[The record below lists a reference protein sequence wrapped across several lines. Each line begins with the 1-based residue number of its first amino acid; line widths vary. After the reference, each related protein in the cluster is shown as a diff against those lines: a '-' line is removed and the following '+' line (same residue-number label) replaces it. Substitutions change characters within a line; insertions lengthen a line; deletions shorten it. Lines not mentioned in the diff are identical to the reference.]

1 MSFFATFELPPK
13 EGDSTGTAGS
23 AEDLDRLDLLAGAIS
38 GECKD
43 DDDEAMGSSGAG
55 FDAAGGGFDP
65 SDLQSAMASLRAEEH
80 EAKGGAGAKGGDE
93 DMGVGGGAG
102 GAAAVAEAK
111 DGPAPVRF
119 DVPMAKGDR
128 PKPESKRELRARVE
142 RAKSNST
149 STVFLKSTISVPDV
163 DKILLGVSALL
174 SKMIVPC
181 ENFDED
187 PFVQCLPWMTRQKLA
202 LQAGGR
208 VEDWCETIFFFMK
221 KAFAIAQW
229 SPESNVIALVLV
241 TRLIGSTEITFNEAN
256 WDKVLLCAFLLA
268 QKLWDDTP
276 LANVDFPL
284 LCQQIHGA
292 ANPEFDVTAVN
303 QMEKLFLSELH
314 FDIHV
319 DRTCYTQFYFELYAL
334 TGDSEERTALLPSI
348 TEANAAR
355 LEARSTSVQEQLDRA
370 RGQWRGGFSGVRA
383 AAGKRGMASTVALDG
398 SINKYSPKGG
408 RLILE

>member
-1 MSFFATFELPPK
+1 MSFFATFEFPP
-13 EGDSTGTAGS
+13 DTTASGS
-23 AEDLDRLDLLAGAIS
+23 AQDQERLDLLAGAIS
-38 GECKD
+38 GEVKD
-43 DDDEAMGSSGAG
+43 DDDEPMGSGSGG
-55 FDAAGGGFDP
+55 VFDP
-65 SDLQSAMASLRAEEH
+65 SDLASAMASLRSEAH
-80 EAKGGAGAKGGDE
+80 EAKGGGAGAKSSGAGAKGSAGEE
-93 DMGVGGGAG
+93 DGGGGGGAS
-102 GAAAVAEAK
+102 ARAEAK
-111 DGPAPVRF
+111 GGPTPVHF
-119 DVPMAKGDR
+119 DVPMAKADR
-128 PKPESKRELRARVE
+128 AKPEAKEVIRQRNME

-174 SKMIVPC
+174 SKMLVPC

-187 PFVQCLPWMTRQKLA
+187 PFVQCLPFRTRQKLA
-202 LQAGGR
+202 LQTNR

-241 TRLIGSTEITFNEAN
+241 TRLIGSTDITFNEAN
-256 WDKVLLCAFLLA
+256 WDKVLICAFLLA

-284 LCQQIHGA
+284 LCQQIHGMA
-292 ANPEFDVTAVN
+292 HAEFDVQAVN
-303 QMEKLFLSELH
+303 QMEKLFLTELH

-334 TGDSEERTALLPSI
+334 TGDSEERTALIPSI
-348 TEANAAR
+348 SEANAER
-355 LEARSTSVQEQLDRA
+355 LEARSTTVQQQLDVA
-370 RGQWRGGFSGVRA
+370 RGKWRGT
-383 AAGKRGMASTVALDG
+383 AAGTGKPVAGKKGMASTVALG
-398 SINKYSPKGG
+398 GTIKSYSSKGG

>member
-202 LQAGGR
+202 LQAGGQR
-208 VEDWCETIFFFMK
+208 
-221 KAFAIAQW
+221 AA
-229 SPESNVIALVLV
+229 
-241 TRLIGSTEITFNEAN
+241 
-256 WDKVLLCAFLLA
+256 
-268 QKLWDDTP
+268 KL
-276 LANVDFPL
+276 
-284 LCQQIHGA
+284 HERG
-292 ANPEFDVTAVN
+292 
-303 QMEKLFLSELH
+303 EKEKS
-314 FDIHV
+314 
-319 DRTCYTQFYFELYAL
+319 
-334 TGDSEERTALLPSI
+334 
-348 TEANAAR
+348 AR
-355 LEARSTSVQEQLDRA
+355 LAGA
-370 RGQWRGGFSGVRA
+370 A
-383 AAGKRGMASTVALDG
+383 AAGSKAGHEG
-398 SINKYSPKGG
+398 KGG
-408 RLILE
+408 DVDDERLLGDSWSGDDDDDYGEWVDDAAVLAAEAAAAAVEAELQKALALELEMKERGKAVADAGGG